1 MNLDRTDLFVN
12 SFPDISFIY
21 TLLLVFQTW
30 YETFVRQRMLA
41 DLRRDIIKSY
51 AANSPIV

>member
-21 TLLLVFQTW
+21 TLVIG
-30 YETFVRQRMLA
+30 VSNM
-41 DLRRDIIKSY
+41 
-51 AANSPIV
+51 V